1 MTNAFAVDLSNAIII
16 SNNKQKIKHFC
27 DFSGCSK
34 KLSLVDIHRVC
45 KCSKRFCDQ
54 HRCFD
59 SHKCDFVYQ
68 REDKAYEQTRCVRQK
83 VEII

>member
-1 MTNAFAVDLSNAIII
+1 MTNVCTLELSNAVV
-16 SNNKQKIKHFC
+16 NNKPKIKHVC
-27 DFSGCSK
+27 DLSGCTK
-34 KLSLVDIHRVC
+34 KLSLVDVHRVC

-59 SHKCDFVYQ
+59 SHNCDFVYQ
-68 REDKAYEQTRCVRQK
+68 REDNAYQQMRCVRPK

>member
-1 MTNAFAVDLSNAIII
+1 MTNVCVLDSSAALV
-16 SNNKQKIKHFC
+16 NNKQKIKHFC
-27 DFSGCSK
+27 DLSGCSK
-34 KLSLVDIHRVC
+34 KLTLVDVHRVC

-68 REDKAYEQTRCVRQK
+68 REDKAFQKMSCVRPK

>member
-1 MTNAFAVDLSNAIII
+1 MTNVCALELSSAVV
-16 SNNKQKIKHFC
+16 NNKPKIKHVC
-27 DFSGCSK
+27 DLSGCKK
-34 KLSLVDIHRVC
+34 KLTLVDIHRVC

-59 SHKCDFVYQ
+59 SHNCNFVYK
-68 REDKAYEQTRCVRQK
+68 REENTYQQMKCVRQK